1 MTQAIGTNSPAL
13 HSSLSV
19 QRSLRSVWTLRLAL
33 GMVVLLGAVIC
44 FLGTSWDIQW
54 HTFIGR
60 DRTLIPPHLMIL
72 GGIGLDG
79 VAALIGVIIE
89 TLWARQRADFAKYST
104 DFAGLF
110 NASLGAYI
118 VGFGAL
124 DAAAAFPLD
133 AYWHSLY
140 GIDVTIW
147 APFHVMSITGMG
159 LMAFGATYMFIS
171 AAHLASADGA
181 HGMKCTAYLGVIIA
195 ASTLVSI
202 FTFLLYNAL
211 DPEGMLNLGF
221 ATINVFPFLQ
231 GLLLSIVLVAVV
243 TAVPWRWV
251 ATSVVGIYLLLAALV
266 QLLIPPAVD
275 LLMSWEHLTFRQSHQ
290 SPHIAIVTFED
301 PLLPILG
308 AILIDLCVML
318 ALRRQWSNRRLMIT
332 LACAALL
339 GTIPVVLVDPTY
351 MVNTL
356 APQLG
361 VIGMILTFL
370 VGLLGTTVGTWFG
383 ASIGETMRTLKG

>member
-1 MTQAIGTNSPAL
+1 
-13 HSSLSV
+13 
-19 QRSLRSVWTLRLAL
+19 
-33 GMVVLLGAVIC
+33 MVVLLGAVIC

-60 DRTLIPPHLMIL
+60 DHTLIPPHLMML
-72 GGIGLDG
+72 GGVGLG
-79 VAALIGVIIE
+79 GTAALIEVVIG
-89 TLWARQRADFAKYST
+89 TLWARQHADLAKYST
-104 DFAGLF
+104 SFAGLF
-110 NASLGAYI
+110 SASLGAYI
-118 VGFGAL
+118 AGFGAL

-147 APFHVMSITGMG
+147 APFHVMIITGMG
-159 LMAFGATYMFIS
+159 LMAFGAVYMLMS
-171 AAHLASADGA
+171 TAHLASADGA
-181 HGMKCTAYLGVIIA
+181 PEMKRTAYLGVIIA
-195 ASTLVSI
+195 SSTLISI

-211 DPEGMLNLGF
+211 GHEGMLNLGF
-221 ATINVFPFLQ
+221 TTINVFPFLQ

-243 TAVPWRWV
+243 TAIPWRWI
-251 ATSVVGIYLLLAALV
+251 ATSIVGIYLLLAALV

-275 LLMSWEHLTFRQSHQ
+275 VLMSWEHLTFRQSHQ

-308 AILIDLCVML
+308 AILIDLCVMF
-318 ALRRQWSNRRLMIT
+318 ALRRQWPNRTLMVT
-332 LACAALL
+332 LACAVLL
-339 GTIPVVLVDPTY
+339 GTIPVVLVEPTY
-351 MVNTL
+351 IVNIL
-356 APQLG
+356 APQLS